1 MAAVPSEHATSGDGA
16 SEEPSPYTPPK
27 RSFRAGE
34 FNEFVRGAGP
44 PTRDDQSVTRDGR
57 VLDTKE
63 KVIQFFAEIELIIA
77 EERRAEG
84 TVARRKGV
92 RCA

>member
-1 MAAVPSEHATSGDGA
+1 MAPVPSEPADAADGA
-16 SEEPSPYTPPK
+16 CDEPSPYTPPK

-34 FNEFVRGAGP
+34 FNELLRGAGP
-44 PTRDDQSVTRDGR
+44 PTPDDQSVTGDGR

-77 EERRAEG
+77 EERRLEQE
-84 TVARRKGV
+84 
-92 RCA
+92 